1 MMDEYLKLHKALSEA
16 EVEYQKKFDAV
27 KTFEDGLLMPNQI
40 TNIIQTLETWEKLKA
55 EEHSAFIKREAAR
68 KDYGEFLRR
77 IGKGK

>member
-1 MMDEYLKLHKALSEA
+1 
-16 EVEYQKKFDAV
+16 
-27 KTFEDGLLMPNQI
+27 MPNQI

-77 IGKGK
+77 IGKRK